1 MKKIKIMIVDDHT
14 LMRAGLKLLLANQ
27 ADIQVVGEAENGE
40 VALLLIETAK
50 PDIVLLDVSMEGMN
64 GLECLKKM
72 VEIKPAIKVILLT
85 MHEDITYLRQGFA
98 AGAMGYVLKK
108 AADAVLYHAI
118 RTVFS
123 GEVYIQSSL
132 AQALLV
138 ESKESQPPIALP
150 NTKPLSGQEN
160 KVLAF
165 IALGFS
171 NAEIAQQ
178 LMVSSRTIETY
189 KYRIMEKLQAKK
201 RSDLVKYAIDQG
213 IIAR

>member
-1 MKKIKIMIVDDHT
+1 MSEIKIMIVDDHT

-27 ADIQVVGEAENGE
+27 ADIQVIGEAENGE
-40 VALLLIETAK
+40 AALLLIETAK

-64 GLECLKKM
+64 GLECLKKI
-72 VEIKPAIKVILLT
+72 VELNPAIKVILLT
-85 MHEDITYLRQGFA
+85 MHEDITYLRQGFS

-118 RTVFS
+118 RTVFA

-132 AQALLV
+132 AQALLTEV
-138 ESKESQPPIALP
+138 KESQTPIVLP
-150 NTKPLSGQEN
+150 TTKPLSGQEN
-160 KVLAF
+160 KVLEL

-178 LMVSSRTIETY
+178 LMVSARTIETY
-189 KYRIMEKLQAKK
+189 KYRIMEKLQATK
-201 RSDLVKYAIDQG
+201 RSDLVRYAIDQG
-213 IIAR
+213 IIVK

>member
-1 MKKIKIMIVDDHT
+1 MNEIKILIVDDHT
-14 LMRAGLKLLLANQ
+14 LLRAGLKLLLANQ

-40 VALLLIETAK
+40 AALLLIETVK
-50 PDIVLLDVSMEGMN
+50 PDIVLLDVSMDGMN

-72 VEIKPAIKVILLT
+72 IVLQPAIKVILLT

-108 AADAVLYHAI
+108 AADDVLYYAI

-123 GEVYIQSSL
+123 GEVYIQSSM
-132 AQALLV
+132 AQTLLTDF
-138 ESKESQPPIALP
+138 KEVQSPTVIP
-150 NTKPLSGQEN
+150 NTKPLSGQEQ
-160 KVLAF
+160 KVLTF
-165 IALGFS
+165 IALGYS

-178 LMVSSRTIETY
+178 LMVSTRTIETY

-201 RSDLVKYAIDQG
+201 RSDLVRYAIDLG
-213 IIAR
+213 IILK

>member
-1 MKKIKIMIVDDHT
+1 MNKIKIIIVDDHT
-14 LMRAGLKLLLANQ
+14 LMRAGLKVLLANQ
-27 ADIQVVGEAENGE
+27 SDIQVVGEAENGE
-40 VALLLIETAK
+40 TALLLIEAVK
-50 PDIVLLDVSMEGMN
+50 PDIVLLDVSMDGMS
-64 GLECLKKM
+64 GLECLEKM
-72 VEIKPAIKVILLT
+72 LEIKPAIKVILLT

-98 AGAMGYVLKK
+98 TGAMGYVLKK

-123 GEVYIQSSL
+123 GEVYIQSSM

-138 ESKESQPPIALP
+138 QSKEVQSPVPLP
-150 NTKPLSGQEN
+150 DTKPLSGQES
-160 KVLAF
+160 KVLAL

-213 IIAR
+213 IIAK

>member
-1 MKKIKIMIVDDHT
+1 MQEIKIIIVDDHT
-14 LMRAGLKLLLANQ
+14 LMRAGLKALLANQ
-27 ADIQVVGEAENGE
+27 SDIQVVGEAENGE
-40 VALLLIETAK
+40 TALLLMETAK
-50 PDIVLLDVSMEGMN
+50 PDIVLLDVSMDGMN
-64 GLECLKKM
+64 GLECLEKM
-72 VEIKPAIKVILLT
+72 IEIKPAIKVILLT

-98 AGAMGYVLKK
+98 TGAMGYVLKK

-123 GEVYIQSSL
+123 GEVYIQSSM
-132 AQALLV
+132 AQALLA
-138 ESKESQPPIALP
+138 ESKAVPSPVLLP
-150 NTKPLSGQEN
+150 DTKPLSGQES

-178 LMVSSRTIETY
+178 LTVSSRTVETY
-189 KYRIMEKLQAKK
+189 KYRVMEKLQAKK

-213 IIAR
+213 LIAK